1 VTDLDT
7 AYNYQGFTSHRRL
20 AAAAGDLLS
29 EFRISTKVGFF
40 PGDRGPEHSLDPV
53 RLRWAVHETVQDL
66 EVQPD
71 VVLLHNP
78 ERTLAVLAPEQGR
91 DDWAAVCVA
100 LDEIVSEQ
108 WCRSWG
114 VACWDPRP
122 VLTVLDRAL
131 PAPALVMVRAGLTV
145 RSEILDTSERLTTWF
160 GLGAHAR
167 WGMSPYGGQATRRM
181 WDEVDAR
188 QFFLGNQDCSPIAA
202 VFRLAY
208 ELPHVSR
215 VAVSVST
222 AEHLAELVAA
232 TSLQVDNN
240 RITRYRSLLRTKAL
254 NYWSELISRVASRR
268 VGLASGPA

>member
-1 VTDLDT
+1 
-7 AYNYQGFTSHRRL
+7 
-20 AAAAGDLLS
+20 
-29 EFRISTKVGFF
+29 
-40 PGDRGPEHSLDPV
+40 
-53 RLRWAVHETVQDL
+53 
-66 EVQPD
+66 
-71 VVLLHNP
+71 
-78 ERTLAVLAPEQGR
+78 
-91 DDWAAVCVA
+91 
-100 LDEIVSEQ
+100 
-108 WCRSWG
+108 
-114 VACWDPRP
+114 
-122 VLTVLDRAL
+122 
-131 PAPALVMVRAGLTV
+131 
-145 RSEILDTSERLTTWF
+145 
-160 GLGAHAR
+160 
-167 WGMSPYGGQATRRM
+167 M

-188 QFFLGNQDCSPIAA
+188 QFFLGNQDCSTIAA

>member
-20 AAAAGDLLS
+20 AATAGDLLS

-53 RLRWAVHETVQDL
+53 RLRSAVHETVEDL
-66 EVQPD
+66 GVQPD
-71 VVLLHNP
+71 VVMLHNP
-78 ERTLAVLAPEQGR
+78 ERALAALAPEQGR
-91 DDWAAVCVA
+91 DHWAAACTA
-100 LDEIVSEQ
+100 LDEIALEG

-122 VLTVLDRAL
+122 VLTVLDRLL
-131 PAPALVMVRAGLTV
+131 PAPALVMVRVGLLV
-145 RSEILDTSERLTTWF
+145 RAEILDDSEKLATAF
-160 GLGAHAR
+160 GLSVHGR
-167 WGMSPYGGQATRRM
+167 WGMSPYGGQAIRHI

-188 QFFLGNQDCSPIAA
+188 EFLPGNQDCSPIAA

-222 AEHLAELVAA
+222 VEHLAELVDA
-232 TSLQVDNN
+232 TSLPVDNN
-240 RITRYRSLLRTKAL
+240 RIARYRSLLRAKVLMT
-254 NYWSELISRVASRR
+254 EAS
-268 VGLASGPA
+268 